1 MPSKVIRAAVY
12 DENRNELTVTF
23 ARGTTYVYSL
33 VPATLAVAF
42 AASETKGAFHNRH
55 IRDRYPVR
63 KARAVAPPSGALRA
77 MLEASVGS
85 GGEASAA
92 TPASGRSASQ
102 SDGSRGRG

>member
-12 DENRNELTVTF
+12 DETRNELTVTF

-33 VPATLAVAF
+33 VPAALAAAF
-42 AASETKGAFHNRH
+42 AASETKGAFHNQH

-77 MLEASVGS
+77 MLEASVG
-85 GGEASAA
+85 GDDAEAA
-92 TPASGRSASQ
+92 TPASDRSVSQ